1 MKEKKSYSEIMKART
16 SKSKSP
22 TEDFMLDMYIRMIFD
37 ESVLQNKK
45 RILEEK
51 INEAIDTNNKPLFM
65 ELALEYKKILKQIS
79 A

>member
-1 MKEKKSYSEIMKART
+1 MKEKKSYSEIMKSRT
-16 SKSKSP
+16 NKSKST

-37 ESVLQNKK
+37 EAILQNKK

-51 INEAIDTNNKPLFM
+51 INEAIDTKNESLFK
-65 ELALEYKKILKQIS
+65 ELACEYKMILEQIS